1 MYNIE
6 KTIEFDKWL
15 KKLKDLTGKAKI
27 IIRIQ
32 KIEKEGHFGD
42 CKQVGEGIR
51 ELRINHANGYRV
63 YFTEHKDKIILLLLG
78 GNKTSQNQDIKK
90 AKLILKNLSKNKK
103 H

>member
-1 MYNIE
+1 M
-6 KTIEFDKWL
+6 EFDKSL

-42 CKQVGEGIR
+42 SKQVGEGIR
-51 ELRINHANGYRV
+51 ELRINHANCYRV
-63 YFTEHKDKIILLLLG
+63 YFMEHKFKVILFLLG

-90 AKLILKNLSKNKK
+90 AKQILKNLSENKED
-103 H
+103 

>member
-1 MYNIE
+1 MPAKQGNCFFEVSQPKGMYNIE

-42 CKQVGEGIR
+42 CKQVSEGIR
-51 ELRINHANGYRV
+51 ELGINHANGIG
-63 YFTEHKDKIILLLLG
+63 FTL
-78 GNKTSQNQDIKK
+78 QNINL
-90 AKLILKNLSKNKK
+90 KLFFYY
-103 H
+103 

>member
-27 IIRIQ
+27 LIRIQ
-32 KIEKEGHFGD
+32 KIEKEGYFGD
-42 CKQVGEGIR
+42 CKQVSEGIR

-63 YFTEHKDKIILLLLG
+63 YFTEHKFKVILLLLG

>member
-103 H
+103 D

>member
-27 IIRIQ
+27 LIRIQ
-32 KIEKEGHFGD
+32 KIEKEGYFGD

>member
-42 CKQVGEGIR
+42 CKQVGERIR
-51 ELRINHANGYRV
+51 ELKINHANGYRV

-103 H
+103 D

>member
-1 MYNIE
+1 MYYIE

-27 IIRIQ
+27 LIRIQ

-42 CKQVGEGIR
+42 CKQVGEGVN

>member
-27 IIRIQ
+27 LIRIQ

>member
-78 GNKTSQNQDIKK
+78 DNKTSQNQDIKK

-103 H
+103 D